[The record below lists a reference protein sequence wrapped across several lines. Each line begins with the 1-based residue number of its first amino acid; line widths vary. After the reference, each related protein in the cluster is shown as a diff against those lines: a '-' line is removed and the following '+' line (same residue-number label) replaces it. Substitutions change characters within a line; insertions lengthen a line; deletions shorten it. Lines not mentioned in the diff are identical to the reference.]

1 MKVKQKAISFVLCTA
16 VLAAIIGIGQNLST
30 TATIEAQETV
40 TGSPIFLPSLI
51 RSKGSFL
58 ATFDGDPAQPTP
70 WNPTNWDITVHSRDV
85 DTWDAI
91 ETMQGAH
98 GPNCEPPPA
107 AHTVSAYED
116 TVFQC
121 KNHMMTAI
129 NAGGYGLIY
138 LTPNQMVDFADG
150 EAVISFDVSTLRTSG
165 RDWIDVWVTPFDDN
179 LQLALQDYLPDL
191 SGEPRN
197 AIHIAMDFS
206 SSRFQGFLIRDFSL
220 SSIPG
225 TGDSWQGY
233 ESFLTP
239 DARRRDTFE
248 LRISRNHIKFGMPA
262 YNFWWIDTSIT
273 PLNWSQGVVQ
283 LGHHS
288 YNPTKAC
295 TGCGPNTW
303 HWDNVMIDPAVPF
316 TMVRADRRVVSSA
329 TPAVVNFAT
338 AVPSGSYLR
347 FTGIGTNLQV
357 SFNNGVSWQAAR
369 VQPARNSPQEGT
381 FKSYWM
387 SAPAGTTSVRF
398 KANDWWG
405 GAWQVRDISIWSRT
419 VRP

>member
-220 SSIPG
+220 SSITG

-273 PLNWSQGVVQ
+273 PLNWS
-283 LGHHS
+283 
-288 YNPTKAC
+288 
-295 TGCGPNTW
+295 
-303 HWDNVMIDPAVPF
+303 
-316 TMVRADRRVVSSA
+316 
-329 TPAVVNFAT
+329 
-338 AVPSGSYLR
+338 
-347 FTGIGTNLQV
+347 
-357 SFNNGVSWQAAR
+357 
-369 VQPARNSPQEGT
+369 
-381 FKSYWM
+381 
-387 SAPAGTTSVRF
+387 
-398 KANDWWG
+398 
-405 GAWQVRDISIWSRT
+405 
-419 VRP
+419 

>member
-1 MKVKQKAISFVLCTA
+1 
-16 VLAAIIGIGQNLST
+16 
-30 TATIEAQETV
+30 
-40 TGSPIFLPSLI
+40 
-51 RSKGSFL
+51 
-58 ATFDGDPAQPTP
+58 
-70 WNPTNWDITVHSRDV
+70 
-85 DTWDAI
+85 
-91 ETMQGAH
+91 
-98 GPNCEPPPA
+98 
-107 AHTVSAYED
+107 
-116 TVFQC
+116 
-121 KNHMMTAI
+121 
-129 NAGGYGLIY
+129 
-138 LTPNQMVDFADG
+138 
-150 EAVISFDVSTLRTSG
+150 
-165 RDWIDVWVTPFDDN
+165 
-179 LQLALQDYLPDL
+179 
-191 SGEPRN
+191 
-197 AIHIAMDFS
+197 
-206 SSRFQGFLIRDFSL
+206 
-220 SSIPG
+220 
-225 TGDSWQGY
+225 
-233 ESFLTP
+233 
-239 DARRRDTFE
+239 
-248 LRISRNHIKFGMPA
+248 
-262 YNFWWIDTSIT
+262 
-273 PLNWSQGVVQ
+273 PLNWNQGVVQ

-347 FTGIGTNLQV
+347 FTGIGTNMQV